1 MLVIISSFQEKTPS
15 RQPGNRY
22 SVLEI
27 KTDHHSPDFAK
38 SYGFCMAPVG
48 DMWSSLSYGTG
59 ICHCA
64 FIFFFQ
70 IVVSVHS
77 FSAFFYY
84 F

>member
-38 SYGFCMAPVG
+38 SYGFRMALVELLK
-48 DMWSSLSYGTG
+48 DDSL
-59 ICHCA
+59 
-64 FIFFFQ
+64 
-70 IVVSVHS
+70 
-77 FSAFFYY
+77 
-84 F
+84 